1 MDNKHLTT
9 DSVRKIL
16 DHATDHLDKTT
27 VARLHSARNR
37 ALAHQDARSAWLDR
51 HGSLALAADSR
62 HGIPFWA
69 LSILLA
75 AGLLLGTATYWQ
87 HATEHDHSD
96 IDIAILT
103 DDLPVDAYI
112 D

>member
-1 MDNKHLTT
+1 MNNKHLTT
-9 DSVRKIL
+9 ESIRKLL
-16 DHATDHLDKTT
+16 DHATDHLDPAT
-27 VARLHSARNR
+27 AAHLHSARNR
-37 ALAHQDARSAWLDR
+37 ALAHKNSRVAWLDR
-51 HGSLALAADSR
+51 HGSLVCAAR
-62 HGIPFWA
+62 EYHRIPFWA

-75 AGLLLGTATYWQ
+75 AGLLLGTITYWH
-87 HATEHDHSD
+87 HAAEHDHSD